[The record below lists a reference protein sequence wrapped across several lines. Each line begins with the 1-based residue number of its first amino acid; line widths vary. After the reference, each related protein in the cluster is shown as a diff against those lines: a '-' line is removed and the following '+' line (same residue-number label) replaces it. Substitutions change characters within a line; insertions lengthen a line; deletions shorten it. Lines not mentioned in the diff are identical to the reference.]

1 MAYKKDQG
9 RMARMAAF
17 WTLAILIFYGC
28 SSLRDLLTSQWPD
41 TLGEPIQGIR
51 IPILGLEL
59 TPALLVAAAVL
70 AGALFLLYRWE
81 ETPKNA
87 DLLIETEQELRKVA
101 WPTLDE
107 AINGS
112 WTVVVTVAFLMT
124 FLAFADMVLGRIAR
138 TILVGGGG

>member
-17 WTLAILIFYGC
+17 WTLAVLVFYGC
-28 SSLRDLLTSQWPD
+28 SSLRDLLTSQFP
-41 TLGEPIQGIR
+41 TSLGEPLAGR
-51 IPILGLEL
+51 VPVLGMEL
-59 TPALLVAAAVL
+59 SPALMISAAVL
-70 AGALFLLYRWE
+70 AVALFLLYRWE

-112 WTVVVTVAFLMT
+112 WSVVLTVLFLMG
-124 FLAFADMVLGRIAR
+124 FLFFSDLLLTGLANVVLR
-138 TILVGGGG
+138 GGWSG

>member
-28 SSLRDLLTSQWPD
+28 SSLRGLLTSQFPAS
-41 TLGEPIQGIR
+41 LGQPMGGR
-51 IPILGLEL
+51 VPILGLEL
-59 TPALLVAAAVL
+59 TPALMIAGLVL
-70 AGALFLLYRWE
+70 AAGLFLLYRWE
-81 ETPKNA
+81 EKPKNA

-112 WTVVVTVAFLMT
+112 WTVVVTVLFLMG
-124 FLAFADMVLGRIAR
+124 FLFLSDVLLGRVFRFVLA
-138 TILVGGGG
+138 GGWLG

>member
-17 WTLAILIFYGC
+17 WILAILIFYGC
-28 SSLRDLLTSQWPD
+28 SSLRALLISQFPES
-41 TLGEPIQGIR
+41 LGAPLASR
-51 IPILGLEL
+51 IPILGMEL
-59 TPALLVAAAVL
+59 TPALLIAGGVL
-70 AGALFLLYRWE
+70 AAALFLLYRWE

-87 DLLIETEQELRKVA
+87 DLLIDTEQELRKVA

-112 WTVVVTVAFLMT
+112 WTVVLTVLFLMG
-124 FLAFADMVLGRIAR
+124 FLFLSDLVLGRVFAYV
-138 TILVGGGG
+138 LAGGWLG

>member
-17 WTLAILIFYGC
+17 WILAVLIFYGC
-28 SSLRDLLTSQWPD
+28 SSLRDTLVSQFPD
-41 TLGEPIQGIR
+41 SLGNPLAGR
-51 IPILGLEL
+51 VPILGLEL
-59 TPALLVAAAVL
+59 TPALLIAGVVL

-112 WTVVVTVAFLMT
+112 WTVVITVVFLMG
-124 FLAFADMVLGRIAR
+124 FLFAADVVLGRVAR
-138 TILVGGGG
+138 FVLSGGWLG

>member
-17 WTLAILIFYGC
+17 WTLAVLIFYGC
-28 SSLRDLLTSQWPD
+28 SSLRDTLVSQFPD
-41 TLGEPIQGIR
+41 SLGNPLAGR
-51 IPILGLEL
+51 VPILGLEL
-59 TPALLVAAAVL
+59 TPALLISAAVL

-112 WTVVVTVAFLMT
+112 WTVVITVVFLMG
-124 FLAFADMVLGRIAR
+124 FLFAADVVLGRVAR
-138 TILVGGGG
+138 FVLSGGWLG

>member
-17 WTLAILIFYGC
+17 WTLAVLIFYGC
-28 SSLRDLLTSQWPD
+28 SSLRDTLVSQFPD
-41 TLGEPIQGIR
+41 SLGNPLAGR
-51 IPILGLEL
+51 VPILGLEL
-59 TPALLVAAAVL
+59 TPALLISAAVL
-70 AGALFLLYRWE
+70 AGTLFLLYRWE

-112 WTVVVTVAFLMT
+112 WTVVITVVFLMG
-124 FLAFADMVLGRIAR
+124 FLFAADVVLGRVAR
-138 TILVGGGG
+138 FVLSGGWLG